1 MSVNSVSRSLYV
13 FLFYILLSS
22 LSFGQDAGVGAFII
36 VSREGDVQVLDAAGQ
51 PLPAEETG
59 AGKTLIE
66 GQKIKTGDDG
76 KMILLLSNG
85 SLTTLDRDS
94 ELILEKFRQKPFVQ
108 VPDKK
113 IKDLPNEPSN
123 SETKLKLSHGKLM
136 FNVKK
141 LNTGSTFEIESPIG
155 SAGIRGTTGT
165 TEARLD
171 PQTGSYTGGLDM
183 LEGNVNFQVGDQN
196 FDVGGG
202 NSMDVE
208 VNNTGEVVKTEQ
220 NPVDPQKTQE
230 MTEQKQESE
239 DNSQDVTLEDV
250 TNANQEAEKK
260 AEEAP
265 KEEEKKEEE
274 STEEKKE
281 ESTEKKKE
289 EPKDEPTDEPSDE
302 PKDEPK
308 DQPDNTDEPK
318 DDPAPTENTENKT
331 EETNTTNTES
341 NNSEGNNSEAPSN
354 TPAQTSESTNNE
366 NAPEDILLQTD
377 DQAELAQDGII
388 TDDPAEAAALIA
400 STLTIEEKKERVDF
414 LQPIESTY
422 PDVTDLLKKS
432 IDDVELDTFKYV
444 KFLDDPTLQDIN
456 ADTDPAMVDSLVQT
470 YILDVF
476 TPEELDVINSYSTET
491 GRALVN
497 DLDLIITQELLKP
510 GFTEDEMVIEIAKLS
525 NPPTDQTPTDPEPVT
540 DVTGQ
545 DETQQALD
553 DLNAALTENGNEEIF
568 SQLLEMGEGTLD
580 ADLQQ
585 LAEETNHILSDQT
598 PVGTLDADRIFL
610 FDELKENPF
619 YSEPL
624 FLFESLVDETNL
636 AAVEVYASRS
646 VGLEGTLDLSN
657 LYTNTQESKFAIT
670 AQNDLSIS
678 GDVTLQTG
686 SAANAKLA
694 LIAAESINIAE
705 SSSLF
710 FEGDDL
716 IMGSWGSIEIVNV
729 SMEAGNGISINTMEN
744 LTIRNSDLL
753 VRGGDSINLRA
764 QQEMLL
770 NNVNFSNNVRDIY
783 MQAITID
790 LQNIN
795 FPDGSMVNLSTLY
808 GGIDGKYPTFPSDTR
823 EIGRVNFLENVR
835 YNQNL
840 LNNRTQFDTHGQNIF
855 ISPIGQ

>member
-1 MSVNSVSRSLYV
+1 MST
-13 FLFYILLSS
+13 F
-22 LSFGQDAGVGAFII
+22 SFAQDAGVGAFII
-36 VSREGDVQVLDAAGQ
+36 VSKEGEVQVLDAAGQ
-51 PLPAEETG
+51 PLPAKETG

-66 GQKIKTGDDG
+66 GQTIKTGDDG

-85 SLTTLDRDS
+85 SLTTLQRDS
-94 ELILEKFRQKPFVQ
+94 ELVLEKFRQKPFVQ
-108 VPDKK
+108 DPNKK
-113 IKDLPNEPSN
+113 IADLPNEPSN
-123 SETKLKLSHGKLM
+123 SETKLKLSHGELM

-141 LNTGSTFEIESPIG
+141 LNTGSTFEIESPVG
-155 SAGIRGTTGT
+155 LAGIRGTTGI
-165 TEARLD
+165 TEARID
-171 PQTGSYTGGLDM
+171 PQTGTYTGGLDM

-208 VNNTGEVVKTEQ
+208 VNNTGDVVKTEQ
-220 NPVDPQKTQE
+220 KPVDPAKTQE
-230 MTEQKQESE
+230 MTEQRQESE
-239 DNSQDVTLEDV
+239 DNSQDVTVEDV
-250 TNANQEAEKK
+250 SNANKEAEQK
-260 AEEAP
+260 AEHAP
-265 KEEEKKEEE
+265 KAEEKKEQE

-281 ESTEKKKE
+281 ETAEEKKE
-289 EPKDEPTDEPSDE
+289 EPTEEKKDEPADDPKDE

-308 DQPDNTDEPK
+308 DQPEK
-318 DDPAPTENTENKT
+318 TENKT
-331 EETNTTNTES
+331 EENNNNEPNNTEAT
-341 NNSEGNNSEAPSN
+341 NSEGKNSEPAANTAPNQSS
-354 TPAQTSESTNNE
+354 ADAE
-366 NAPEDILLQTD
+366 NQKDQLIQTD
-377 DQAELAQDGII
+377 DQVELAQDGII

-400 STLTIEEKKERVDF
+400 STLTIEEKKERVD
-414 LQPIESTY
+414 LLKPIENTY
-422 PDVTDLLKKS
+422 PEVTDLLKNN
-432 IDDVELDTFKYV
+432 IDAVQLDTFKYV
-444 KFLDDPTLQDIN
+444 KFLDDSTLQGIN
-456 ADTDPAMVDSLVQT
+456 ADTEPAMVDSLVQT

-476 TPEELDVINSYSTET
+476 TPEELDIINSYSTET

-497 DLDLIITQELLKP
+497 DLDLVITQELLKP
-510 GFTEDEMVIEIAKLS
+510 GFTEDEIVVEIAKLS

-540 DVTGQ
+540 DLTGQ
-545 DETQQALD
+545 DETQQALN

-568 SQLLEMGEGTLD
+568 SQLLEMGDGTLD

-636 AAVEVYASRS
+636 SAVEVYASRS

-657 LYTNTQESKFAIT
+657 LYTNSQESKFAIT

-716 IMGSWGSIEIVNV
+716 IMGSWGSIEVVNA
-729 SMEAGNGISINTMEN
+729 SMESGKGISIDTLEN
-744 LTIRNSDLL
+744 LKIQNSDLL

-770 NNVNFSNNVRDIY
+770 NNVNFSNNVKDIY

-795 FPDGSMVNLSTLY
+795 FPDGSTVNLSTLY
-808 GGIDGKYPTFPSDTR
+808 GGIDGKYPTFPGDPR
-823 EIGRVNFLENVR
+823 EIGRVNFIENVR

-840 LNNRTQFDTHGQNIF
+840 LNNRTLFDTHGQNIL
-855 ISPIGQ
+855 ISPINP

>member
-1 MSVNSVSRSLYV
+1 MSANSVSRSLYV
-13 FLFYILLSS
+13 FLFCILLSS

-85 SLTTLDRDS
+85 SLTTLQRDS
-94 ELILEKFRQKPFVQ
+94 ELVLEKFRQKPFVQ
-108 VPDKK
+108 EPNKK

-123 SETKLKLSHGKLM
+123 SETKLKLSHGELM

-141 LNTGSTFEIESPIG
+141 LNAGSTFEIESPIG
-155 SAGIRGTTGT
+155 LAGIRGTTGT

-208 VNNTGEVVKTEQ
+208 VNNTGDVVKTEQ
-220 NPVDPQKTQE
+220 KPVDPAKTQE

-239 DNSQDVTLEDV
+239 DNSQDVTVEDV
-250 TNANQEAEKK
+250 SNANKEAEQK
-260 AEEAP
+260 AEDAP
-265 KEEEKKEEE
+265 KAEEKKEEE

-281 ESTEKKKE
+281 KKEETAEEKKE
-289 EPKDEPTDEPSDE
+289 EPTEEKKDEPADDPKDE
-302 PKDEPK
+302 PKDEPS
-308 DQPDNTDEPK
+308 DQPEK
-318 DDPAPTENTENKT
+318 TENKT
-331 EETNTTNTES
+331 EENNNNEPTNTEAT
-341 NNSEGNNSEAPSN
+341 NSEGKNSEPAANTAPNQSS
-354 TPAQTSESTNNE
+354 ADAE
-366 NAPEDILLQTD
+366 NQKDQLIQTD
-377 DQAELAQDGII
+377 DQVELAQDGII

-400 STLTIEEKKERVDF
+400 STLTIEEKKERVD
-414 LQPIESTY
+414 LLKPIENTY
-422 PDVTDLLKKS
+422 PEVTDLLKKN
-432 IDDVELDTFKYV
+432 IDAVELDTFKYV
-444 KFLDDPTLQDIN
+444 KFLDDSTLQGIN

-476 TPEELDVINSYSTET
+476 TPEELDIINSYSTET

-497 DLDLIITQELLKP
+497 DLDLVITQELLKP
-510 GFTEDEMVIEIAKLS
+510 GFTEDEIVIEIANLT

-540 DVTGQ
+540 DLTGQ
-545 DETQQALD
+545 DETQQALN

-568 SQLLEMGEGTLD
+568 SQLLEMGDGTLD

-598 PVGTLDADRIFL
+598 PVGTLEADRIFL

-636 AAVEVYASRS
+636 SAIQVYASRS

-670 AQNDLSIS
+670 AQNELSIS

-686 SAANAKLA
+686 SATEAKLA
-694 LIAAESINIAE
+694 LIAVDSINISE
-705 SSSLF
+705 NSSLF

-729 SMEAGNGISINTMEN
+729 SMESGKGISINSLEN

-770 NNVNFSNNVRDIY
+770 NNVNFSNNVKDIY

-808 GGIDGKYPTFPSDTR
+808 GGIDGKYPTFPNQTR